1 MVEYSK
7 VNVRLTDTQVK
18 KLKKCCQKNTG
29 TTLRMSLKIFDEN
42 DLPRELLLTTTQKTK
57 LRKMHLIIICQLT

>member
-7 VNVRLTDTQVK
+7 VNVKLTDKQVK

-29 TTLRMSLKIFDEN
+29 ITLRRSLKMFDEN
-42 DLPRELLLTTTQKTK
+42 DLPRELLLTTTQKTN